1 MACSELPLQYVL
13 SFAPLS
19 AKDPYVL
26 AQLRNVSL
34 SFPDKKILEDVSL
47 TIYPGDS
54 ISLVGDNGVGK
65 TSLFRILK
73 GDLAPDS
80 GEILL
85 SRGVRIGY
93 LEQDFTG
100 MVEDTRRTCMDVA
113 LEPFGPLLELEKR
126 IEHLSF
132 ELGEAEGDGDRT
144 AGLLTDLGEAQ
155 QRFEVLGGYEFRA
168 KTQSILTGLGLPEA
182 FWARRVSE
190 ISAGQR
196 VRLALARLLLEDHDL
211 ILFDE
216 PTNHLDVPARE
227 WLEGHLAGIDA
238 AYVIASHDR
247 RFLDAVSSKVANID
261 RGKLTLYTGDYTAFR
276 RQLEQAEE
284 EGWRKYEK
292 SRKLAK
298 KLQRQAQDY
307 QRWSD
312 AGEKKKRGA
321 ADEGFVGHK
330 AAKVMKR
337 SLVAR
342 RRMEEAVENARTEK
356 PFEKDE
362 IKIEFG
368 SSRGRS
374 LVRAEELV
382 VGYSEKGPLT
392 RELSFELAAGDRL
405 AVLGPNGSGK
415 TALLRTVLAEIPPL
429 HGDVRVAPSSKVGY
443 FDQDNRLVPP
453 DVTSVEAILGTGRDE
468 TLVRTVMG
476 RMGIRRETVNKKVEK
491 LSSGERAKV
500 LLARI
505 ILGDNNLLVLDEP
518 TNYLDIETQDVLLE
532 ALKDFPGGILFVS
545 HDRYFVEELATGT
558 LTPGFQGVGK
568 GWI

>member
-1 MACSELPLQYVL
+1 
-13 SFAPLS
+13 
-19 AKDPYVL
+19 VL

-34 SFPDKKILEDVSL
+34 SFPDKKVLEDVSF
-47 TIYPGDS
+47 TVYPEDR
-54 ISLVGDNGVGK
+54 ISLAGENGAGK
-65 TSLFRILK
+65 TSIFRILK
-73 GDLAPDS
+73 GTLTPDT
-80 GEILL
+80 GEVSL

-93 LEQDFTG
+93 LEQDFAG
-100 MVEDTRRTCMDVA
+100 MEEDAKRTCMEVA
-113 LEPFGPLLELEKR
+113 LEPFRSLIELERR
-126 IEHLSF
+126 IEVLAS
-132 ELGEAEGDGDRT
+132 ELGGVGERERT
-144 AGLLTDLGEAQ
+144 SEVLADLGEAQ
-155 QRFEVLGGYEFRA
+155 HRFEVTGGYEFRSR
-168 KTQSILTGLGLPEA
+168 TRSTLTGLGLSETY
-182 FWARRVSE
+182 WGRSVSE
-190 ISAGQR
+190 LSAGQR

-227 WLEGHLAGIDA
+227 WLEGHLAGIDT
-238 AYVIASHDR
+238 AYVVASHDR
-247 RFLDAVSSKVANID
+247 RFLDAVSRKVAHLD
-261 RGKLTLYTGDYTAFR
+261 RGELTLYSGDYTTFR
-276 RQLEQAEE
+276 QRLGQAEE

-321 ADEGFVGHK
+321 ADKGFVSHK

-356 PFEKDE
+356 PFEKDAV
-362 IKIEFG
+362 KIEFG
-368 SSRGRS
+368 SSKGRN
-374 LVRAEELV
+374 LLRAEDLV
-382 VGYSEKGPLT
+382 VGYSRESPLT
-392 RELSFELAAGDRL
+392 RELSFELWAGDRL
-405 AVLGPNGSGK
+405 AVLGPNGCGK
-415 TALLRTVLAEIPPL
+415 TAFLRTVLGEIPPL
-429 HGDVRVAPSSKVGY
+429 RGDVRLAPSSKIGH

-453 DVTSVEAILGTGRDE
+453 DVTALEAVLGTGRDE

-476 RMGIRRETVNKKVEK
+476 RMGVRRETVNKKVAK

-500 LLARI
+500 LLATL

-532 ALKDFPGGILFVS
+532 ALRDFPGGVLFVS
-545 HDRYFVEELATGT
+545 HDRYFVEELATDTMT
-558 LTPGFQGVGK
+558 LGLT
-568 GWI
+568 